1 VLASLIGFLGDF
13 DLAEDAA
20 QEAFAI
26 AAERWSRDGIPRN
39 PGAWLT
45 TTARNRAIDRLR
57 RERTLLAKTRLLE
70 VPEAMEHE
78 MDETTIPDERLELIF
93 TCCHPALALEAQVAL
108 TLSALGGLETAEI
121 ADAFLV
127 SRETMKRRLTRAKAK
142 IRAAGIPFSVP
153 ADHLLPERLAAVL
166 AVVYLIF
173 NEGYG
178 DRRDLADEAIRLGRL
193 LTVLM
198 PDESEAHGLLALM
211 LCHDSRREARF
222 AGGELV
228 ALADQ
233 DRSLWDAGRIEQGR
247 AALDRAMALGGRGA
261 GGVYVLQAAI
271 ASLQADE
278 EIDWPQVAALY
289 GELARVT
296 GSPVVELNRAV
307 AVAQTGASEAALRIV
322 DGLALDDYRYLHS
335 TRAELLRR
343 LGRLDDARVAYRR
356 ALNLT
361 RAEPERRFLAR
372 RLAEL

>member
-1 VLASLIGFLGDF
+1 
-13 DLAEDAA
+13 
-20 QEAFAI
+20 
-26 AAERWSRDGIPRN
+26 
-39 PGAWLT
+39 
-45 TTARNRAIDRLR
+45 
-57 RERTLLAKTRLLE
+57 
-70 VPEAMEHE
+70 MEHE

-93 TCCHPALALEAQVAL
+93 TCCHPALALDAQVAL

-173 NEGYG
+173 NQGYG
-178 DRRDLADEAIRLGRL
+178 DRADLADEAIRLGRL

-222 AGGELV
+222 AGDELV

-271 ASLQADE
+271 ASLQADA

-307 AVAQTGASEAALRIV
+307 AVAQTGAPEAALRIV
-322 DGLALDDYRYLHS
+322 DGLALDEYRYLHS

-343 LGRLDDARVAYRR
+343 LGRVDDARAAYRR
-356 ALNLT
+356 ALDLT